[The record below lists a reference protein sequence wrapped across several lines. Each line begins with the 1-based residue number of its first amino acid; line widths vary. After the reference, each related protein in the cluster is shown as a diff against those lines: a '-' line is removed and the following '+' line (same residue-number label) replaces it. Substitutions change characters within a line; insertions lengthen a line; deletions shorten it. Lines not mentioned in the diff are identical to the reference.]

1 MEIKS
6 GLSYDELSHEAASV
20 IASQLVDK
28 PASNL
33 ALAWGSSPAGA
44 YKALAQCFQEGWA
57 QAQVFKIDEYLGR
70 SIGQEL
76 LQEQLLQHIDLKPG
90 RCFCPSQ
97 VDRYDDLIDD
107 AGGLD
112 LLVLGFGRNGHIAAC
127 EPGTSFASMTHL
139 VQLAPET
146 IEDNFAKYG
155 EKLYGARTMGLATMM
170 KARQVLLLISG
181 DQKREAAQEA
191 LLGQISEAI
200 PASILQRHGNLT
212 VLCDFPLSIA

>member
-6 GLSYDELSHEAASV
+6 GFSYDELSHEAASI

-44 YKALAQCFQEGWA
+44 YKVLAQCFQEGWS
-57 QAQVFKIDEYLGR
+57 QALLFKIDEYLG
-70 SIGQEL
+70 SAIGQEL
-76 LQEQLLQHIDLKPG
+76 LQEQLLQHVDLPSG
-90 RCFCPSQ
+90 RCICPAQ

-127 EPGTSFASMTHL
+127 EPGTSFQSQTHL

-155 EKLYGARTMGLATMM
+155 EMLYSARTMGLATMFQA
-170 KARQVLLLISG
+170 KKVVLLISG
-181 DQKREAAQEA
+181 AQKLEAARQALFGPVQE
-191 LLGQISEAI
+191 SV
-200 PASILQRHGNLT
+200 PASILQRHSNLT
-212 VLCDFPLSIA
+212 VLCDFPIG